1 MDALELLE
9 DGAAVVEGDVF
20 EVEHDLVDGD
30 VVAAAD
36 FDFEFERL
44 DEDVDEVVVFG
55 EELKFGVVD
64 SVEDVFEVGDL
75 GQVGGEVAENALIEP
90 GSASGQQSVPLQ
102 LVVLT
107 FLVQQYHIRDQNLI
121 PPTHLFIN
129 LFDIF
134 QQRPLINF
142 FKLKK
147 LPKQLKIFHLQQVM
161 KRLLLLLPKVILLP
175 KVCVN
180 PSVQKYLLMNVAR
193 HFLIVPL
200 HETYYLV

>member
-1 MDALELLE
+1 LDALKLLE

-30 VVAAAD
+30 VVVTTD

-44 DEDVDEVVVFG
+44 DEDVDEVVVLCKK
-55 EELKFGVVD
+55 LKFGVVD
-64 SVEDVFEVGDL
+64 SVEDVLEVGDF

-90 GSASGQQSVPLQ
+90 GSASGQHSVPLQ
-102 LVVLT
+102 LIVLA
-107 FLVQQYHIRDQNLI
+107 LLIQQHHIRDQNLI
-121 PPTHLFIN
+121 PATHLFIN

-134 QQRPLINF
+134 QQRPLVNF

-161 KRLLLLLPKVILLP
+161 KRLLFLPKVILLP

-180 PSVQKYLLMNVAR
+180 PSV
-193 HFLIVPL
+193 
-200 HETYYLV
+200 